1 VCGVVNL
8 DRAFTANTVNMAEAR
23 APVPQLPHE
32 FGQSFA
38 RCSKFYMFV
47 NSFLQ
52 CVKPGDKKVLA
63 TAPKFLATA
72 PKFLAFLVVQVHK
85 RVSYDNSHYS
95 RTQERVTTKQRTTF
109 QETHFS
115 KLE

>member
-1 VCGVVNL
+1 
-8 DRAFTANTVNMAEAR
+8 
-23 APVPQLPHE
+23 
-32 FGQSFA
+32 
-38 RCSKFYMFV
+38 MFV

-52 CVKPGDKKVLA
+52 CAKPGDKKVLA